1 MKGLVVVLPGRGAGP
16 CRINILNPFP
26 RTLGAPDGLND
37 SLHCSEYILRFE
49 QNLEHVRRETSFR
62 SKVTSA
68 NNSLTH
74 IQTSIA

>member
-49 QNLEHVRRETSFR
+49 Q
-62 SKVTSA
+62 
-68 NNSLTH
+68 
-74 IQTSIA
+74 I